1 MISTRQIVIKKKLPF
16 DAKYV
21 EEEFEKQNLNVL
33 RWAVVEVS
41 DDNFVIDAAIED
53 WGNIGLFIIS
63 HSEPLGEESVERQR
77 KQIFRFAQYDSECW
91 NLKVSVIARKSL
103 IFVAIHCLLIYW
115 NLK

>member
-1 MISTRQIVIKKKLPF
+1 MISTKQIVIKKKLPF

-53 WGNIGLFIIS
+53 
-63 HSEPLGEESVERQR
+63 
-77 KQIFRFAQYDSECW
+77 
-91 NLKVSVIARKSL
+91 
-103 IFVAIHCLLIYW
+103 
-115 NLK
+115 

>member
-41 DDNFVIDAAIED
+41 DDNFVIDA
-53 WGNIGLFIIS
+53 GIG
-63 HSEPLGEESVERQR
+63 
-77 KQIFRFAQYDSECW
+77 D
-91 NLKVSVIARKSL
+91 
-103 IFVAIHCLLIYW
+103 
-115 NLK
+115 

>member
-53 WGNIGLFIIS
+53 
-63 HSEPLGEESVERQR
+63 
-77 KQIFRFAQYDSECW
+77 
-91 NLKVSVIARKSL
+91 
-103 IFVAIHCLLIYW
+103 
-115 NLK
+115 

>member
-41 DDNFVIDAAIED
+41 DVNFVIDAAIED
-53 WGNIGLFIIS
+53 
-63 HSEPLGEESVERQR
+63 
-77 KQIFRFAQYDSECW
+77 
-91 NLKVSVIARKSL
+91 
-103 IFVAIHCLLIYW
+103 
-115 NLK
+115 

>member
-21 EEEFEKQNLNVL
+21 EEEFKKQNLNVL

-53 WGNIGLFIIS
+53 
-63 HSEPLGEESVERQR
+63 
-77 KQIFRFAQYDSECW
+77 
-91 NLKVSVIARKSL
+91 
-103 IFVAIHCLLIYW
+103 
-115 NLK
+115 

>member
-1 MISTRQIVIKKKLPF
+1 MISTRQLVIKKKLPF

-53 WGNIGLFIIS
+53 
-63 HSEPLGEESVERQR
+63 
-77 KQIFRFAQYDSECW
+77 
-91 NLKVSVIARKSL
+91 
-103 IFVAIHCLLIYW
+103 
-115 NLK
+115 